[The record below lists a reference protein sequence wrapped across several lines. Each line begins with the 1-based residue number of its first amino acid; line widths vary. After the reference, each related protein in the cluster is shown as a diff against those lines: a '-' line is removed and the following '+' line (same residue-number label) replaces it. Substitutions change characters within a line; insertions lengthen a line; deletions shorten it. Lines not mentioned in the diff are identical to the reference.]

1 MSATVNTRTI
11 DWQAIA
17 GTVYGGT
24 LTVNDDG
31 SGTLTVTL
39 KGFSY
44 SSVSYYGTYG
54 NDNANLYYMS
64 IPDYSIEPIRNMQNA
79 SYTGT
84 LISNM
89 LKKTTTY
96 DTASMKDNEIRTKA
110 NSQPDLF
117 YFRADSFAD
126 LTELNAFLADN
137 PMQVVA
143 ELATPVVY
151 TLTPAD
157 VGQIL
162 TQIGRNNIWADT
174 GPVTLRIVK

>member
-31 SGTLTVTL
+31 SGTLTATL
-39 KGFSY
+39 AEVDLGTLEWTRQEPTASY
-44 SSVSYYGTYG
+44 PYGYFTSVALSGKKPGRDNILCSCYPVGDVKTDKSIVGNASSVRIYVVDS
-54 NDNANLYYMS
+54 
-64 IPDYSIEPIRNMQNA
+64 
-79 SYTGT
+79 SYTDAPT
-84 LISNM
+84 F
-89 LKKTTTY
+89 TTAMSGVQLVY
-96 DTASMKDNEIRTKA
+96 
-110 NSQPDLF
+110 
-117 YFRADSFAD
+117 
-126 LTELNAFLADN
+126 
-137 PMQVVA
+137 

-174 GPVTLRIVK
+174 GPVTLRIVN